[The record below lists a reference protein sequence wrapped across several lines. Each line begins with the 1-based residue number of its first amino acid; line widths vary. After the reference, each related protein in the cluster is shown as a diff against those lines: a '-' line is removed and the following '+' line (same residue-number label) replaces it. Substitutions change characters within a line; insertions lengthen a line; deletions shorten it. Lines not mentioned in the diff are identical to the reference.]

1 MDEHMNNS
9 GKNLRTIK
17 VLLGNQVE
25 LTVIFACINA
35 TSQGHDNKILNSTL
49 QRCLLV
55 CINYYPNLIV
65 KRNIKKSTIIT
76 VNAHIMGGITINVY
90 DRNQALNSQ
99 DCIRTYVD
107 ILDDI
112 QGRIAEFEENEHV
125 NFHKDWEQLIKY
137 INEQKNE
144 LKICYDRKLLEIH
157 LNSNEDIIRFYR
169 KCNSNPKCRNYIL
182 PQDKELIELK
192 DDIPKQRLG
201 TPSRPTHS
209 ALGSNPNDSSA
220 QSGSE
225 RESPPTGIPQEKTS
239 ETAAPQRDARNSQ
252 TLNGNAHGSQGVDS
266 QTDKIHPLVDEDA
279 SMETTTENHAEG
291 TSVSG
296 NHGATISEGDVTK
309 AVGSVPVDSE
319 RSASSVPAV
328 ASDHSKVVNLKNHG
342 SHDNGGRSPEKETL
356 HRAESSESTCSEKTA
371 CKQLDGQLNPDSSI
385 TNAGNRTQSSLSTS
399 YTNAADEGSMN
410 QVTGL
415 TIRSNQDY
423 TDAHS
428 TKLQGGDFSQSKS
441 LTVQESI
448 NKAGALLTEV
458 NHKQGPQNQGNNL
471 ALSQGSGHGNKET
484 FEGGAPN
491 RENNYGETLASS
503 RNHPSGAAGGTG
515 DAVATWSDNVLDM
528 LTKLFSEGQYK
539 EYIMMALVP
548 LAIILLLTF
557 LIKVN

>member
-1 MDEHMNNS
+1 
-9 GKNLRTIK
+9 
-17 VLLGNQVE
+17 
-25 LTVIFACINA
+25 
-35 TSQGHDNKILNSTL
+35 
-49 QRCLLV
+49 
-55 CINYYPNLIV
+55 
-65 KRNIKKSTIIT
+65 
-76 VNAHIMGGITINVY
+76 MGGITINVY

-99 DCIRTYVD
+99 DCIRTYFEIVD
-107 ILDDI
+107 EI
-112 QGRIAEFEENEHV
+112 QGRIAAFEEKEHAD
-125 NFHKDWEQLIKY
+125 FHEDWEQLIKY

-342 SHDNGGRSPEKETL
+342 SHDNGGRSPEKETP
-356 HRAESSESTCSEKTA
+356 HRAKSSESTCGERTA
-371 CKQLDGQLNPDSSI
+371 CKNLDGKLSADSCF
-385 TNAGNRTQSSLSTS
+385 TNADPRTQSSLSMCS
-399 YTNAADEGSMN
+399 TNDADERSMHHASA
-410 QVTGL
+410 L
-415 TIRSNQDY
+415 TTHRNPDPSV
-423 TDAHS
+423 TDANSVVSHVDKIS
-428 TKLQGGDFSQSKS
+428 HGKPINQ
-441 LTVQESI
+441 QESI
-448 NKAGALLTEV
+448 DKMGVLQPEINHQRSQDRGNIVAQPQDLQVEKEQVLEAGDDYLKDI
-458 NHKQGPQNQGNNL
+458 H
-471 ALSQGSGHGNKET
+471 SQ
-484 FEGGAPN
+484 P
-491 RENNYGETLASS
+491 
-503 RNHPSGAAGGTG
+503 
-515 DAVATWSDNVLDM
+515 
-528 LTKLFSEGQYK
+528 
-539 EYIMMALVP
+539 
-548 LAIILLLTF
+548 IIY
-557 LIKVN
+557 